1 MSRAEGGGEGALKRR
16 VNAGVKGVIDEDEA
30 AAAVLKTGS
39 GRCVHA
45 RFHFFGTC
53 WLDSRKNSSRH
64 LLSS

>member
-45 RFHFFGTC
+45 RCHFF
-53 WLDSRKNSSRH
+53 WHMLA
-64 LLSS
+64 